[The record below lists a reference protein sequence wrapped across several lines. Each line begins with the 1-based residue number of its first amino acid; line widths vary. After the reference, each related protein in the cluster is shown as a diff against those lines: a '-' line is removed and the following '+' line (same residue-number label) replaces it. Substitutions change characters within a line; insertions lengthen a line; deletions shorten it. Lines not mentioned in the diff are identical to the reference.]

1 MCFFVCSHSKL
12 RQGYSKLVANYA
24 LAGRL
29 PVDPVSA

>member
-24 LAGRL
+24 LAGRFGF
-29 PVDPVSA
+29 AYH